1 MNNEVLP
8 VAVKEKQMMAAK
20 RNKQRNINGIK
31 RIGKIAVNAG
41 LVVAGIGT
49 MSMGGIVGTI
59 GAGVYFFAGINTVKN
74 ILFKEAGK
82 DSMFVLQKKHGE
94 LVIGQDSTKI
104 KQAQK
109 IKNLAPNEKAAMMGL
124 GMLVSLRNIQQE
136 YEDKEVQTD
145 PARNGENNVY
155 PQVYSTITHGD
166 NIRTLEALETL
177 GYIQIER
184 KDFKKKSV
192 FITERLGVGEVES
205 AKQAFLAQFNN
216 EEKKKYEH
224 DFYNIA
230 IKITDKKLNVEEL
243 AQKYIN
249 IDTID
254 KSRRTERKALKS
266 IGLIFK
272 ALKNQNI
279 DIGVNEIGENQIV
292 YNSEQSFFNRVEKE
306 SFDKNEEYRKKMYI
320 GDKIEPIEQTV
331 QALEQSEQEK
341 TSIQEQQAER

>member
-1 MNNEVLP
+1 MNNEALP
-8 VAVKEKQMMAAK
+8 VAVEEKKMMVAK

-41 LVVAGIGT
+41 LAVAGIGT
-49 MSMGGIVGTI
+49 MTLGGVVATI
-59 GAGVYFFAGINTVKN
+59 GAGVYFFAGINAVKN
-74 ILFKEAGK
+74 IIFKDAGK
-82 DSMFVLQKKHGE
+82 DSMFVLQRKNGE
-94 LVIGQDSTKI
+94 LVIAQDSTKI

-109 IKNLAPNEKAAMMGL
+109 IKNLEPNEKAAMMGL

-136 YEDKEVQTD
+136 FEDKEIQTD

-155 PQVYSTITHGD
+155 SQVYSTITHGD
-166 NIRTLEALETL
+166 NIKTLEALETL
-177 GYIQIER
+177 WYVQIER

-192 FITERLGVGEVES
+192 FISERLGFGEVES

-230 IKITDKKLNVEEL
+230 LKITDKKLNVEEL

-249 IDTID
+249 IDNID

-266 IGLIFK
+266 IGLIFR

-306 SFDKNEEYRKKMYI
+306 NFDKNEEYRKKMYI
-320 GDKIEPIEQTV
+320 GDKIEQRGQKEQVIEQV
-331 QALEQSEQEK
+331 EQEK
-341 TSIQEQQAER
+341 TSIQEQQEER